1 MAGDG
6 ALNDSRCHHCQDPLP
21 ADGGFQ
27 GERDGA
33 EYRFCCR
40 GCLGAW
46 LIITGAGLED
56 YYRKRSWQA
65 AGGMAEVFA
74 VEYDDQLLARY
85 VHSGPEGDELAF
97 LVEGIRC
104 ATCVW
109 LIEKIVGDLPGVRT
123 ARANY
128 GSHRVFV
135 AYDPERLTPATL
147 FTAVARLGYRPRVL
161 TRDNLHRAAEA
172 ESRDLLLR
180 FGTAFFLAM
189 QLMAYS
195 FALYAGYFQ
204 GISDFARDFMHWMA
218 ALVTTP
224 VVFYSGWPFLVGAWR
239 SLYSRLPNMDLLVA
253 LGVLAAYFYS
263 LYATVVGAEVYF
275 ETAAMIVTLIL
286 LGRLFENSA
295 RRRAASGV
303 DRLLHLT
310 PDTALRLEDD
320 ERQVVVDSAEL
331 QPGDLILVRP
341 GERFPVDGVIVDGH
355 SEVDEAVV
363 SGESRP
369 LARGP
374 GDRVLG
380 GSNNLGGA
388 LRVEVDKS
396 TAESFVARMALLVEE
411 AQSRQA
417 PVQRLVDRLAAAFV
431 PLVLALSLAALAFW
445 LWRGIGF
452 GPALLIAI
460 AVLVVAC
467 PCALGLATPTA
478 VLVAAGRAAGRG
490 ILYRGGDVLEE
501 SAGITHVAF
510 DKTGTLTTGSPR
522 VVAVWPYPAP
532 KPGMPGQKDLVAEGG
547 FGQPGAAPNFQTRDG
562 FAGSANT
569 LLSLAAAVESGS
581 THPLAEAIVA
591 EAKKRGL
598 ASGGGGNEKVDSAD
612 EAVQIRGIQEISAVA
627 GGGML
632 AAGEAG
638 QIIVGNRAFLARQGI
653 TVPSWPSAAGPPAD
667 GPDDGPKREVNKSSP
682 AVVDRALTEVHLAV
696 AGQYAGVILLEDT
709 LRPDAPA
716 LVRELRGRG
725 LEVLMLSGDNP
736 GVAQRVAAEAGIEK
750 VYSAIDPAG
759 KKAVIEQLQGA
770 GARVM
775 MVGDGINDAPALAA
789 ARVGCA
795 LAGGTDIAVGS
806 ADLVLTRNRRA
817 ELAGALELARRGM
830 RIIRENLFWAFSY
843 NMVTLPLAVAGMLAP
858 IYAAAAMAASSVLV
872 VANSLRL
879 GAGGRID
886 NE

>member
-1 MAGDG
+1 MAGVG
-6 ALNDSRCHHCQDPLP
+6 ALNDLRCHHCQDPLP
-21 ADGGFQ
+21 ADGGFR

-56 YYRKRSWQA
+56 YYRKRSWQD

-74 VEYDDQLLARY
+74 VEYDDQLLARH
-85 VHSGPEGDELAF
+85 VRVGEEGDELAF

-109 LIEKIVGDLPGVRT
+109 LIEKIVGQLDGVRT
-123 ARANY
+123 VRANY

-135 AYDPERLTPATL
+135 VYDPTRLTPARL
-147 FTAVARLGYRPRVL
+147 FAAVARLGYRPRVL

-189 QLMAYS
+189 QLMGYS

-204 GISDFARDFMHWMA
+204 GMTPLTRDVMQWMA

-239 SLYSRLPNMDLLVA
+239 SLRSNLPNMDLLVA
-253 LGVLAAYFYS
+253 MGVLAAYFYS
-263 LYATVVGAEVYF
+263 IYATVVGAEVYF

-286 LGRLFENSA
+286 LGRLFEHNA

-310 PDTALRLEDD
+310 PDTAVRLE
-320 ERQVVVDSAEL
+320 EGEWQVVVDSAEL
-331 QPGDLILVRP
+331 RPGDMILVRP
-341 GERFPVDGVIVDGH
+341 GERFPVDGRIVDGH

-374 GDRVLG
+374 GEAVLG
-380 GSNNLGGA
+380 GSINLTGT
-388 LRVEVDKS
+388 LRVEVAKT
-396 TAESFVARMALLVEE
+396 TAESFVARMAMLVEE

-417 PVQRLVDRLAAAFV
+417 PVQRLADRLAAAFV
-431 PLVLALSLAALAFW
+431 PLVLSLSLAALLFW
-445 LWRGIGF
+445 LWQGLGL

-501 SAGITHVAF
+501 SAKITHVAF

-522 VVAVWPYPAP
+522 VVAVRPYLHA
-532 KPGMPGQKDLVAEGG
+532 GTDEAT
-547 FGQPGAAPNFQTRDG
+547 GAASR
-562 FAGSANT
+562 AGEGLENR
-569 LLSLAAAVESGS
+569 LLALAAAVESGS
-581 THPLAEAIVA
+581 THPLAEAIVTEA
-591 EAKKRGL
+591 ESRGL
-598 ASGGGGNEKVDSAD
+598 IYEPGGQGPPTASCDRSPAVASEKTSEQVIQKQSGLP
-612 EAVQIRGIQEISAVA
+612 AVGAVSEISAVA
-627 GGGML
+627 GRGMIAAGSAGKVVVGNRDFLAQQGIDVPPREEWTADRGGML
-632 AAGEAG
+632 KAGARQGQNSAAGE
-638 QIIVGNRAFLARQGI
+638 
-653 TVPSWPSAAGPPAD
+653 
-667 GPDDGPKREVNKSSP
+667 
-682 AVVDRALTEVHLAV
+682 ALTEVHLAE
-696 AGQYAGVILLEDT
+696 AGQYAGVILLQDT

-716 LVRELRGRG
+716 LVRELHARG
-725 LEVLMLSGDNP
+725 LQVLMLSGDNP
-736 GVAQRVAAEAGIEK
+736 GVAARVAAEAGIEK

-759 KKAVIEQLQGA
+759 KKAIIEELQHA
-770 GARVM
+770 GARVL

-795 LAGGTDIAVGS
+795 LAGGTDIAVG
-806 ADLVLTRNRRA
+806 AAGLVLTRNRLA
-817 ELAGALELARRGM
+817 ELAGALALARRTM

-843 NMVTLPLAVAGMLAP
+843 NMVTLPLAVAGLLAP
-858 IYAAAAMAASSVLV
+858 VYAAAAMAASSVLV

-879 GAGGRID
+879 AKR
-886 NE
+886 